1 MYDLSYRNAFGS
13 KQQKLR
19 VCYEINRISNFAE
32 IEVQD
37 LQKFKNNICMLEG
50 KLFHFLFD
58 SQEGEILELNCYYNH
73 QILYEQNV
81 HVYMYLPYG
90 FLRISIFWLQNML
103 IIS

>member
-1 MYDLSYRNAFGS
+1 MYDLSCKNVFGS

-58 SQEGEILELNCYYNH
+58 SQEGKDHKFLNLTVTTIVKYCMNKMCKFICISHMVFLGY
-73 QILYEQNV
+73 
-81 HVYMYLPYG
+81 PYFG
-90 FLRISIFWLQNML
+90 CKICQ
-103 IIS
+103 

>member
-58 SQEGEILELNCYYNH
+58 SQEGKEPYILELNCYYNC
-73 QILYEQNV
+73 QIFYEQNV
-81 HVYMYLPYG
+81 
-90 FLRISIFWLQNML
+90 
-103 IIS
+103 